1 MEKILKQ
8 GVEPDA
14 YRDTGYLG
22 ASGSTIL
29 MRSSCKGFANIVDLL
44 LKAGAEVEAKDNC
57 GRTALIEASR
67 WGHVKCVEKLIA
79 AGANVDAQD
88 IDADFPLILA
98 AYLGHGDIFG
108 LLLEAGA
115 QPDLTRRCIGSK
127 NNPRAAHM
135 DGKSALI
142 VACEYSRLEIVQM
155 LLGAGASKN
164 LQDHAGKSP
173 LDYASMTRN
182 NAKIIDLLTS

>member
-1 MEKILKQ
+1 MLISL
-8 GVEPDA
+8 DSCCLSRA
-14 YRDTGYLG
+14 RRYRWTPPRG
-22 ASGSTIL
+22 AS
-29 MRSSCKGFANIVDLL
+29 
-44 LKAGAEVEAKDNC
+44 
-57 GRTALIEASR
+57 LIYTPMYR
-67 WGHVKCVEKLIA
+67 
-79 AGANVDAQD
+79 
-88 IDADFPLILA
+88 F
-98 AYLGHGDIFG
+98 
-108 LLLEAGA
+108 
-115 QPDLTRRCIGSK
+115 K